1 MPVMRKRRTST
12 GKYRGKRTMGRG
24 KKAGRGKGKRGG
36 YGNAGLHKHRYLHT
50 VKYDPDH
57 FGGHGFKQP
66 EGAANPVVA
75 INVRQLEERWS
86 RIAGRSAQEAD
97 LAAAGIDKLLG
108 AGRVSR
114 PLKVRVKWASPKAV
128 SKIEAAGGSVE
139 QTATRAEELRADRA
153 KAKRAAAKAKGG
165 K

>member
-1 MPVMRKRRTST
+1 MPVMRKSRTTT
-12 GKYRGKRTMGRG
+12 GKFRGKRTMGRG

-57 FGGHGFKQP
+57 FGRHGFKMP
-66 EGAANPVVA
+66 AEATKAVVA
-75 INVRQLEERWS
+75 INVQQLDERWT
-86 RIAGRSAQEAD
+86 RIAPGGGEAD
-97 LAAAGIDKLLG
+97 LGEAGIDKLLG
-108 AGRVSR
+108 GGRVSR
-114 PLKVRVKWASPKAV
+114 PLKVKVKWASQAAV

-139 QTATRAEELRADRA
+139 QTAQRAAERRADRA
-153 KAKRAAAKAKGG
+153 KAKKAAAKGKGG